1 MSTISNNAV
10 SNNATPIH
18 NPSVRAPAPDVQMSS
33 TSPSLETP
41 LMGKLPP
48 PVQAEIHRVLR
59 RNFGEN
65 FSVEDF
71 FKSFE
76 LTLEGLNKA
85 LNEKDR
91 LLGEMNGGL
100 QEKSQTI
107 SRQSARIFQIEQ
119 NAAALGR
126 ELSLLIQEKQAW
138 KVEQTRQDLRIR
150 VYDKLVQSLRKTID
164 EARRRIEVLD
174 AEVKKCGTDAEKLCR
189 LKQEKDDI
197 LNSLTKK
204 TIFLAREAMKG
215 KRLSFLRVLPDLRQL
230 LGRLRFEIQSIS
242 GLLNAPDAI
251 DASSILANNGS
262 QASLESSHAAN
273 ISSAA
278 TRAIRLSDGVV
289 RFLDEYEYLAT
300 RVGGDVGD
308 DTSVTQEIG
317 RHSKGRIPPIDSLMR
332 RARSRIA
339 ELTRREPLVCHPTV
353 GSSSPPSPSYASDTR
368 TPPNSSI
375 FDSSSESGSSRP
387 RTPLQRVVSPVN
399 HVRITAAKMV
409 HFGLGDSDRSHNWR
423 DRA

>member
-1 MSTISNNAV
+1 MVNTPNNV
-10 SNNATPIH
+10 IPTCDLE
-18 NPSVRAPAPDVQMSS
+18 VRSS
-33 TSPSLETP
+33 TTDVPMASSSPSLENSP
-41 LMGKLPP
+41 MGHLPA
-48 PVQAEIHRVLR
+48 PVQAEIRRVLH
-59 RNFGEN
+59 RNFGDN

-76 LTLEGLNKA
+76 LTLEGLNRA
-85 LNEKDR
+85 LNEKDS
-91 LLGEMNGGL
+91 LLGEMNKGL

-126 ELSLLIQEKQAW
+126 ELALLIQEKQAW
-138 KVEQTRQDLRIR
+138 KVEKTRQDLRIR

-164 EARRRIEVLD
+164 EARRQIEVLD
-174 AEVKKCGTDAEKLCR
+174 AEVKKCGTDAEKL
-189 LKQEKDDI
+189 QEKDDI

-204 TIFLAREAMKG
+204 TIFLAHEAMKG

-308 DTSVTQEIG
+308 ETSVTQEIG
-317 RHSKGRIPPIDSLMR
+317 RHSKGRIPPIESLMR

-339 ELTRREPLVCHPTV
+339 ELTRREPLASNPVV
-353 GSSSPPSPSYASDTR
+353 GSSSSSPPSYASDTR
-368 TPPNSSI
+368 TPPSSSI

-423 DRA
+423 NRA

>member
-1 MSTISNNAV
+1 MVNTPNNV
-10 SNNATPIH
+10 IPTRDLE
-18 NPSVRAPAPDVQMSS
+18 VRSS
-33 TSPSLETP
+33 TTDVPMAPPSPSLENSA
-41 LMGKLPP
+41 MGHLPA
-48 PVQAEIHRVLR
+48 PVQAEIRRVLH

-76 LTLEGLNKA
+76 LTLEGLNRA

-91 LLGEMNGGL
+91 LLGEMNNGL

-126 ELSLLIQEKQAW
+126 ELALLIQEKQAW
-138 KVEQTRQDLRIR
+138 KVEKTRQDLRIR

-174 AEVKKCGTDAEKLCR
+174 AEVKKCGTDAEKLRR

-273 ISSAA
+273 ITSAA

-289 RFLDEYEYLAT
+289 RFLDEYEYMAT
-300 RVGGDVGD
+300 RVGGDVSD
-308 DTSVTQEIG
+308 ETSVAREIG
-317 RHSKGRIPPIDSLMR
+317 RYSKGRIPSIDSLMR
-332 RARSRIA
+332 RARSRIV
-339 ELTRREPLVCHPTV
+339 ELTRRDPSTSNPSLNT
-353 GSSSPPSPSYASDTR
+353 SDSSPSTSYTSDPR
-368 TPPNSSI
+368 TPLNSNA
-375 FDSSSESGSSRP
+375 FDSGSESGSASS
-387 RTPLQRVVSPVN
+387 RTPFQRVVSPVN

-409 HFGLGDSDRSHNWR
+409 HFGLGDSDRSNNWR
-423 DRA
+423 DRD